1 MGEDT
6 LRLDDVV
13 TLALRL
19 SPVDKVRL
27 IEKLAPVL
35 ERDLALKSAG
45 DTKRSLYGLCADLGS
60 APSAEEIDQARREVW
75 ASFPREDIL

>member
-35 ERDLALKSAG
+35 ERDLALKPASIS
-45 DTKRSLYGLCADLGS
+45 KRSLYGLCADLGP
-60 APSAEEIDQARREVW
+60 APSAEEIDQARREAW
-75 ASFPREDIL
+75 ASFPREDIV